1 MAEFGSVAFWQW
13 TAYVCWVCLSCEVI
27 RVKDDFALWLMVGTM
42 IAMLITS
49 SL

>member
-13 TAYVCWVCLSCEVI
+13 VTYGCWVCLSCEVV
-27 RVKDDFALWLMVGTM
+27 RVKADHALWLLVGTM